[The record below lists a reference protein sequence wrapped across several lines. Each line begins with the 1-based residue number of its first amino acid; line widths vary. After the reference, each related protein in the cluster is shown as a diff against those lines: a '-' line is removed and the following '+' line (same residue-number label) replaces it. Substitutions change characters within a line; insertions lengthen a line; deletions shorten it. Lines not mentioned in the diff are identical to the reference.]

1 MLSLRGKRNELEAE
15 VPSSKSK
22 RTKAVAIQV
31 FLAQRFTLKDK
42 IKGKEKEN
50 ILTMQEWTESIK

>member
-1 MLSLRGKRNELEAE
+1 MLSLRGKRNEQEAE
-15 VPSSKSK
+15 VPSSKFN
-22 RTKAVAIQV
+22 RTKVAAIRV
-31 FLAQRFTLKDK
+31 FLVQRFTLKDK

>member
-1 MLSLRGKRNELEAE
+1 M
-15 VPSSKSK
+15 
-22 RTKAVAIQV
+22 TKAVAIQA
-31 FLAQRFTLKDK
+31 FLVQHFTLKDK